1 MYSTDTF
8 QPPTGI
14 RVKRKV
20 GRPAKHFESR
30 QARTMYFKEK
40 SRQSSRRWQAKQR
53 VIRNAEKARQRK
65 KYDLINEITEAL
77 RLIEF
82 DDIRKVDELI
92 RISNLSPEP

>member
-1 MYSTDTF
+1 MNNDAKSQPTST
-8 QPPTGI
+8 P
-14 RVKRKV
+14 VKRKV
-20 GRPAKHFESR
+20 GRPAKHFESKE
-30 QARTMYFKEK
+30 ARTMYFKEK

-92 RISNLSPEP
+92 RINNLRPEP